1 MNADPLIRVFSA
13 SYLRIHHEPK
23 LRSIELEWH
32 AHLQPNEVRTGF
44 QVGMQIAEQRQVQAW
59 IANMT
64 HMGPIS
70 SEDQEWIVA
79 NWLPRLRLLGLKFLA
94 IVVSD
99 DARNRLSIHNI
110 MSASEQKGYTPA
122 ETVYFSSA
130 QDARDWVYQ
139 SCCQPTSL
147 PVVTR
152 RF

>member
-1 MNADPLIRVFSA
+1 MRVFSA
-13 SYLRIHHEPK
+13 SYLHIHYEPK

-44 QVGMQIAEQRQVQAW
+44 QAGIQIAEQRQAQAW

-64 HMGPIS
+64 HMGFIGPD
-70 SEDQEWIVA
+70 DQDWIIA
-79 NWLPRLRLLGLKFLA
+79 NWLPRLRRLGLEFLA
-94 IVVSD
+94 IVISG
-99 DARNRLSIHNI
+99 DARNRLSLHNI
-110 MSASEQKGYTPA
+110 MSASEHEGYTPA

-130 QDARDWVYQ
+130 QDARNWVYQ